1 MKTSYNPQ
9 NNINVLSLDDIIFDG
24 RNHAYGAFYLRKH
37 YNQFLIVS
45 FLFTASLAVGIFIF
59 SFINRQTVP
68 VVIPPDEQIITIIPT
83 NIIDPP
89 PLPPP
94 VTLQVDQSIIHR
106 VMAGPP
112 LIVDN
117 IPPDEPPI
125 FTGPSNNGIPGDG
138 PSVGDIPPYISGDLG
153 RIPDDTD
160 TITYRILTEPAT
172 HKDGD
177 FRAWIAKNVHYQ
189 GLPAEIGIEGK
200 VIVQFV
206 VNKVGNVDN
215 VKVLRS
221 LDPAL
226 DAEVIRVVS
235 ASKWFP
241 GKQNGHAAKQLFTIP
256 IMFKLANN

>member
-1 MKTSYNPQ
+1 MKTNYNPQ

-59 SFINRQTVP
+59 SYINRQTVP
-68 VVIPPDEQIITIIPT
+68 VVIPTGYDI
-83 NIIDPP
+83 IIDPTNVNTE
-89 PLPPP
+89 PLPIPP
-94 VTLQVDQSIIHR
+94 PPTLKIASSLMHSI
-106 VMAGPP
+106 MAGPP
-112 LIVDN
+112 VIVDVPLDEPQPFIPEGN
-117 IPPDEPPI
+117 NTGNINGDPTSGGIPPLILVDPI
-125 FTGPSNNGIPGDG
+125 PQPIDSIYP
-138 PSVGDIPPYISGDLG
+138 VLQ
-153 RIPDDTD
+153 
-160 TITYRILTEPAT
+160 EPAT

-241 GKQNGHAAKQLFTIP
+241 GKQNGHAAKQLFTVP
-256 IMFKLANN
+256 VTFRLTSN